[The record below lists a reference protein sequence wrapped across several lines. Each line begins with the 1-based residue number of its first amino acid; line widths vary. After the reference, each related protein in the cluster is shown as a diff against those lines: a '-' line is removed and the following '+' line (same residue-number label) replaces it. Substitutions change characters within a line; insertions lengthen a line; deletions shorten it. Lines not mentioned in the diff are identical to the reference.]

1 MIKILKIEG
10 MMCGHCSSH
19 VEKALRGL
27 DGVSEVVVS
36 LEEKTAKVTMDKE
49 ISDEV
54 FKKLISE
61 EGYEVVSVE

>member
-19 VEKALRGL
+19 VEKALREL

-36 LEEKTAKVTMDKE
+36 LEEKTAKVIMDKE
-49 ISDEV
+49 ISNEV
-54 FKKLISE
+54 FKNLISE

>member
-1 MIKILKIEG
+1 MVKILKIEG

-27 DGVSEVVVS
+27 DGVSDVTVN

-54 FKKLISE
+54 FKNLISE

>member
-1 MIKILKIEG
+1 MMKILKIEG

-36 LEEKTAKVTMDKE
+36 LEEKTAKVIMDKE
-49 ISDEV
+49 ISNEV
-54 FKKLISE
+54 FKNLISE

>member
-1 MIKILKIEG
+1 MVKILKIEG

-19 VEKALRGL
+19 VEKALREL

-36 LEEKTAKVTMDKE
+36 LEEKTAKVIMDKE
-49 ISDEV
+49 ISNEV
-54 FKKLISE
+54 FKNLISE

>member
-36 LEEKTAKVTMDKE
+36 LEEKIAKVIMDKE
-49 ISDEV
+49 ISNEV
-54 FKKLISE
+54 FKNLISE

>member
-19 VEKALRGL
+19 VEKALREL

-49 ISDEV
+49 ISDDI
-54 FKKLISE
+54 FKNLISK

>member
-36 LEEKTAKVTMDKE
+36 LEEKTAKVIMDKE
-49 ISDEV
+49 ISNEV
-54 FKKLISE
+54 FKNLISE

>member
-1 MIKILKIEG
+1 
-10 MMCGHCSSH
+10 MCGHCSSH
-19 VEKALRGL
+19 VEKALREL
-27 DGVSEVVVS
+27 DGVSDVVVS

>member
-1 MIKILKIEG
+1 MVKILKIEG

-19 VEKALRGL
+19 IEKALREL
-27 DGVSEVVVS
+27 DGVSDVVVS

-49 ISDEV
+49 ISDEA
-54 FKKLISE
+54 FKNLISE

>member
-10 MMCGHCSSH
+10 MICGHCSSH

-49 ISDEV
+49 ISDDI
-54 FKKLISE
+54 FKNLISE